1 MPIPMMCSY
10 CGERIATDNEH
21 VFPRNLYPTSKAQS
35 RVQRLTI
42 PSCQDCNKG
51 WSDDEAH
58 FRNVL
63 ALAGE
68 PNEARRE
75 LWETTIRRSF
85 KKSDGA
91 RRWRDLVESM
101 RPVEINGETRHK
113 VYPGQDDR
121 VIRIVKKI
129 VRGLCHH
136 HRVMSAVSERRVW
149 VDVLKYSIP
158 EEFLSQM
165 TYEHREHDIAEYQYQ
180 VLCES
185 GIHSAW
191 LITFFQ
197 RVTFIGMVSQSED
210 GSFPEKTGQQAHPG
224 GRGLRPRH

>member
-1 MPIPMMCSY
+1 MGEGEIPAKKMCSY
-10 CGERIATDNEH
+10 CGERLATDSEH
-21 VFPRNLYPTSKAQS
+21 VFPCSLYPASKSGS

-42 PSCQDCNKG
+42 PSCNYCNNG
-51 WSDDEAH
+51 WSDDEVH

-68 PNEARRE
+68 PNQARRE

-85 KKSDGA
+85 KKSDGT
-91 RRWRDLVESM
+91 RRLRDLVNILH
-101 RPVEINGETRHK
+101 PVEIEENARHK

-121 VIRIVKKI
+121 VLRIVKKI
-129 VRGLCHH
+129 IRGLCHYH
-136 HRVMSAVSERRVW
+136 GVMSAVSEKLVW
-149 VDVLKYSIP
+149 ADVLKYQIP

-165 TYEHREHDIAEYQYQ
+165 AYEHREEDIAKYRYQ
-180 VLCES
+180 VLSES

-197 RVTFIGMVSQSED
+197 HVTFVGIVSLSED
-210 GSFPEKTGQQAHPG
+210 GLLTEKTG
-224 GRGLRPRH
+224 

>member
-1 MPIPMMCSY
+1 MCSY
-10 CGERIATDNEH
+10 CGECIATDKEH
-21 VFPRNLYPTSKAQS
+21 VFPRNLYPASKAQS

-42 PSCQDCNKG
+42 PSCNGCNKG

-58 FRNVL
+58 FRNIL

-85 KKSDGA
+85 GKSDGT
-91 RRWRDLVESM
+91 RRLKDLRETLH
-101 RPVEINGETRHK
+101 PVEIDGKARHK

-121 VIRIVKKI
+121 VIRIVKKV
-129 VRGLCHH
+129 VRGLCHY

-149 VDVLKYSIP
+149 VDVLKYQVP
-158 EEFLSQM
+158 EEFLSEM
-165 TYEHREHDIAEYQYQ
+165 AYEHREQDIAEYRYR
-180 VLCES
+180 VLRES

-197 RVTFIGMVSQSED
+197 RITFVAIVSLSED
-210 GSFPEKTGQQAHPG
+210 GSFLEGVG
-224 GRGLRPRH
+224 

>member
-1 MPIPMMCSY
+1 MMGKRKMPTATMCSY
-10 CGERIATDNEH
+10 CGERLATDNEH
-21 VFPRNLYPTSKAQS
+21 VFPRNLYPDSKAQS

-42 PSCQDCNKG
+42 PSCNGCNKG

-75 LWETTIRRSF
+75 LWETTVRRSF
-85 KKSDGA
+85 EKIDGA
-91 RRWRDLVESM
+91 RRLRDLVETM
-101 RPVEINGETRHK
+101 HPVEINGGPRHK

-121 VIRIVKKI
+121 VVRIVKKV

-149 VDVLKYSIP
+149 VDVLKYRIA

-165 TYEHREHDIAEYQYQ
+165 TYEHREQDIAEYRYQ
-180 VLCES
+180 VLREA

-197 RVTFIGMVSQSED
+197 RVTFIGIVSLSED
-210 GSFPEKTGQQAHPG
+210 GSFLEEA
-224 GRGLRPRH
+224 R

>member
-1 MPIPMMCSY
+1 MPTTTMCSY
-10 CGERIATDNEH
+10 CGERLAIDSEH
-21 VFPRNLYPTSKAQS
+21 VFPRNLYPVSKAQS

-42 PSCQDCNKG
+42 PSCNECNNG

-85 KKSDGA
+85 GKSDGT
-91 RRWRDLVESM
+91 RRLRDLMEIMNS
-101 RPVEINGETRHK
+101 VEIDGKARHK

-121 VIRIVKKI
+121 VIRVVKKV
-129 VRGLCHH
+129 VRGLCHY
-136 HRVMSAVSERRVW
+136 HRVMSAVPERRVW
-149 VDVLKYSIP
+149 VDVLKYQVP
-158 EEFLSQM
+158 EEFLSEM
-165 TYEHREHDIAEYQYQ
+165 AYEHREQDIAEYWYQ
-180 VLCES
+180 VLQES

-197 RVTFIGMVSQSED
+197 RITFIGTVSLSED
-210 GSFPEKTGQQAHPG
+210 GSFLEQVD
-224 GRGLRPRH
+224 

>member
-1 MPIPMMCSY
+1 MVKRKMSIPTMCSY

-21 VFPRNLYPTSKAQS
+21 VFPRNLYPTSKVKS

-42 PSCQDCNKG
+42 PSCNDCNKG
-51 WSDDEAH
+51 WSDDETH

-85 KKSDGA
+85 EKIDGA
-91 RRWRDLVESM
+91 RRLRDLIECM
-101 RPVEINGETRHK
+101 RPVEINGEIRHK
-113 VYPGQDDR
+113 VYPAQDDR
-121 VIRIVKKI
+121 VVRIVKKI
-129 VRGLCHH
+129 IRGLCHH
-136 HRVMSAVSERRVW
+136 HRVMSAVSEGRVW
-149 VDVLKYSIP
+149 IDILKYPIP
-158 EEFLSQM
+158 DDFLSQM
-165 TYEHREHDIAEYQYQ
+165 TYDHREQDIAEYQYQ

-197 RVTFIGMVSQSED
+197 RVTFIGMVSLSED
-210 GSFPEKTGQQAHPG
+210 GSYPEKVG
-224 GRGLRPRH
+224 

>member
-1 MPIPMMCSY
+1 MTTTTLCSY
-10 CGERIATDNEH
+10 CGERLATDSEH
-21 VFPRNLYPTSKAQS
+21 VFPSNLYPASKAQS

-42 PSCQDCNKG
+42 PSCNECNKG

-85 KKSDGA
+85 GKIDGD
-91 RRWRDLVESM
+91 RRLRDLIETM
-101 RPVEINGETRHK
+101 RPVEIDGKTRHK

-121 VIRIVKKI
+121 VVRIVKKVI
-129 VRGLCHH
+129 RGLCHH
-136 HRVMSAVSERRVW
+136 HGVISAVSERRVW
-149 VDVLKYSIP
+149 VDVLKYQIS
-158 EEFLSQM
+158 EEFMSEM
-165 TYEHREHDIAEYQYQ
+165 AYEHREQDIAEYRYQ
-180 VLCES
+180 VLREL

-197 RVTFIGMVSQSED
+197 RVTFVGMVSLSED
-210 GSFPEKTGQQAHPG
+210 GSFLQQPG
-224 GRGLRPRH
+224 

>member
-1 MPIPMMCSY
+1 MPPTTMCSY
-10 CGERIATDNEH
+10 CGKCIATDKEH
-21 VFPRNLYPTSKAQS
+21 VFPRNLYPASKAQS

-42 PSCQDCNKG
+42 PSCNGCNKG

-58 FRNVL
+58 FRNIL

-75 LWETTIRRSF
+75 LWKTTIRRSF
-85 KKSDGA
+85 GKSDGT
-91 RRWRDLVESM
+91 RRLKNLRETLH
-101 RPVEINGETRHK
+101 PVEIDGKARHK

-121 VIRIVKKI
+121 VIRIVKKV
-129 VRGLCHH
+129 VRGLCHY

-149 VDVLKYSIP
+149 VDVLKYQVP
-158 EEFLSQM
+158 EEFLSEM
-165 TYEHREHDIAEYQYQ
+165 AYEHREQDIAEYRYR
-180 VLCES
+180 VLRES

-197 RVTFIGMVSQSED
+197 RITFVAMVSLSED
-210 GSFPEKTGQQAHPG
+210 GSFLEGAG
-224 GRGLRPRH
+224 